1 MAKKKSK
8 INKLDEI
15 TIFDQEQDLSFP
27 DICKFIRKTLNVTQE
42 QMAQKL
48 NITTTA
54 YGYWEYGKYVPKGW
68 QAFNLCFLYL
78 HAKEQANKQNSQENS
93 SEESTSISDKTDH
106 QENQA
111 A

>member
-1 MAKKKSK
+1 MAKKKRK

-15 TIFDQEQDLSFP
+15 TIFDQEENLSFP
-27 DICKFIRKTLNVTQE
+27 DICKFIRKTLGVTQE

-68 QAFNLCFLYL
+68 QAFNLCLLYL
-78 HAKEQANKQNSQENS
+78 YAKEQVEEQTSLENPCQE
-93 SEESTSISDKTDH
+93 SIPKSDSDNY